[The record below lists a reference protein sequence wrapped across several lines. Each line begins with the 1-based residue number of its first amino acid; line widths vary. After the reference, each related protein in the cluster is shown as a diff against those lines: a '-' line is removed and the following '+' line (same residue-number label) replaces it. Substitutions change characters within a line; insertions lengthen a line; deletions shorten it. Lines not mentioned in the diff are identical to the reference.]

1 LEKQFHKYF
10 FIHLH
15 EMRLSDLIAIRQRND
30 ESVPEYIQR
39 FCDIKE
45 RYFAQEFKSL
55 VRIIQRVS
63 AHENSYHDSRGSRY
77 QKKVGNVG
85 SQESDSDEEGEV
97 GLAEWTRS
105 KKLVSCSWVKDNT
118 EKYSF
123 DVS

>member
-1 LEKQFHKYF
+1 MMNRFQSTS
-10 FIHLH
+10 
-15 EMRLSDLIAIRQRND
+15 RD
-30 ESVPEYIQR
+30 SVTSGASLNLTDGQLAELAFQGLLPA
-39 FCDIKE
+39 IKE